1 MRTERVFILSSLL
14 TIGLAILA
22 ALQRGDLATPGG
34 ITQVN
39 WALGAAL
46 VVVASGGSIWLR
58 TRRPF
63 PTRTLLE
70 PEYLPLS
77 PVPVHVLLP
86 ALLLA
91 GYAIFMQLFT
101 GSWFEVVVIGLA
113 WVSFVGVYW
122 ALAHSADTADRYFG
136 LAQTA
141 LNVCAH
147 LTAFLLYST
156 IYGLKVRALYSAT
169 AVALVTMLLVYEML
183 ARDASWHRAL
193 GRPVEG
199 RRSTQVILSV
209 AAGLVLGQ
217 LTWGL
222 NYWAALTTLVGGAC
236 LLLALYATYGIV
248 SAYVDQRLNRSTV
261 LEYGGVGALGLLA
274 IFGSAFLGQ

>member
-14 TIGLAILA
+14 AVGLAILA
-22 ALQRGDLATPGG
+22 VLNRGDLAAEGVVE
-34 ITQVN
+34 QAR

-46 VVVASGGSIWLR
+46 VLVAAGGALWLR
-58 TRRPF
+58 SRPGPAPITRL
-63 PTRTLLE
+63 PT
-70 PEYLPLS
+70 EYLPLL
-77 PVPVHVLLP
+77 PIPVHVLLP
-86 ALLLA
+86 ALLLV
-91 GYAIFMQLFT
+91 GYALFMTVFS

-113 WVSFVGVYW
+113 WVSFLAAYW
-122 ALAHSADTADRYFG
+122 ALAHAADTGDRYFG

-141 LNVCAH
+141 LNICAH

-169 AVALVTMLLVYEML
+169 AVGLVTTLLVYEML

-193 GRPVEG
+193 DRPVEG
-199 RRSTQVILSV
+199 RRSTQVLLSIV
-209 AAGLVLGQ
+209 GGLVLAQ

-236 LLLALYATYGIV
+236 LLLALYATYGMV
-248 SAYVDQRLNRSTV
+248 SAYVDQRLTRNTV
-261 LEYGGVGALGLLA
+261 VEYGAVGALGLVA
-274 IFGSAFLGQ
+274 VFASAFFGQ